1 MWMKTKITIE
11 NKELNNL
18 VEHSIKLSL
27 IKLLLI
33 KGEITEKEFYKL
45 KDVIKREHFPLKT

>member
-1 MWMKTKITIE
+1 MKTKIIIE

-18 VEHSIKLSL
+18 VEHSMKLSL
-27 IKLLLI
+27 IKLLLL
-33 KGEITEKEFYKL
+33 KGEITEKEFSKL

>member
-1 MWMKTKITIE
+1 MKTKITFE
-11 NKELNNL
+11 NKDLNNL

-33 KGEITEKEFYKL
+33 KGEISEKEFFKL
-45 KDVIKREHFPLKT
+45 KEAIKREHFPLKT

>member
-1 MWMKTKITIE
+1 MKTKITIE

-27 IKLLLI
+27 IKLHLI